1 MGMSC
6 CMSLSP
12 SMRLSAKLSAKQ
24 MATVRLLLKMR
35 LKHPEFDSV
44 KGFEG
49 ILKGHKILEEKNEAG
64 ILVGGLSED
73 IWSRKRTKDE
83 LKQHK
88 DVDIMVLGDSTFSD
102 FEGGIDWWLPR
113 KEAVNAKGDLS
124 VVENIKVKWWQ
135 NAMGVKLLFGL
146 KRCGEILKPGL
157 YIHQP
162 QWIVEMREAESLA
175 RISSSISIDDDVLEA
190 FRKKIERR
198 MGTMLPKYISNVFR
212 NYISPPVEVSVIE
225 SEILMAIKSV

>member
-1 MGMSC
+1 MGC
-6 CMSLSP
+6 YMSLQP
-12 SMRLSAKLSAKQ
+12 LMKLTAKLSTKQ
-24 MATVRLLLKMR
+24 VATLHLLLKR
-35 LKHPEFDSV
+35 QLRHPDFDST

-49 ILKGHKILEEKNEAG
+49 LIKGHKILQDKNEAG
-64 ILVGGLSED
+64 VLVGGLSED
-73 IWSRKRTKDE
+73 IWSRKRTMDE
-83 LKQHK
+83 LNQHK
-88 DVDIMVLGDSTFSD
+88 DVDIMVLGDSAFSD

-113 KEAVNAKGDLS
+113 KEAVNSRGDLS
-124 VVENIKVKWWQ
+124 IVENIKVKWWQ

-146 KRCGEILKPGL
+146 KRGSEILKPGL

-162 QWIVEMREAESLA
+162 SWIVEMREAESLA

-225 SEILMAIKSV
+225 PEILMAIKSM